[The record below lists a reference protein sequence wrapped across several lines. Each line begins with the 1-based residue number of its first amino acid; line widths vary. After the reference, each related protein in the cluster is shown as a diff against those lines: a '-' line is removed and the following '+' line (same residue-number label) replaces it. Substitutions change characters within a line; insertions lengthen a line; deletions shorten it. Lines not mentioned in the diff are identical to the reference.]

1 MSYQKVRFKGVVK
14 EFVTELVEG
23 VEYLFLDDVQDKFP
37 EVTSFSLGLQ
47 PAAFLR
53 GKGGGARLT
62 PLRIKA
68 FPNEII
74 DAEAPQKEVF
84 KSTVPK
90 ADNGVWT
97 TFHETLDEMRKL
109 SDYAYHWVAEILE
122 NCNSLTE
129 LVLECC
135 GAAPSK
141 IGTLCTALRLNT
153 TLTTLDLSGNS
164 AGGDDGAKSVVE
176 LLMNNR
182 YLQKINVS
190 SNRISTVGTTCLC
203 EALQGYDTLTEL
215 NLVYNNF
222 GFESCKFIADMLS
235 VNSSLKHLNLNN
247 SKIPKEGILT
257 IIRSLKTNKRLKI
270 IDLFQE
276 EAQHLAQVCR
286 ENRIIEQ
293 IILRLAFDSYEV
305 REFIQEYPVIR
316 DWEKKPY

>member
-164 AGGDDGAKSVVE
+164 AGGDDGAK
-176 LLMNNR
+176 
-182 YLQKINVS
+182 
-190 SNRISTVGTTCLC
+190 
-203 EALQGYDTLTEL
+203 
-215 NLVYNNF
+215 
-222 GFESCKFIADMLS
+222 
-235 VNSSLKHLNLNN
+235 
-247 SKIPKEGILT
+247 
-257 IIRSLKTNKRLKI
+257 LKI

>member
-97 TFHETLDEMRKL
+97 TFHETLDEMRKFVDNMK
-109 SDYAYHWVAEILE
+109 SADASGEYKDWVPVENPDLRQLE
-122 NCNSLTE
+122 TFLKRNDS
-129 LVLECC
+129 
-135 GAAPSK
+135 
-141 IGTLCTALRLNT
+141 R
-153 TLTTLDLSGNS
+153 
-164 AGGDDGAKSVVE
+164 
-176 LLMNNR
+176 
-182 YLQKINVS
+182 
-190 SNRISTVGTTCLC
+190 ST
-203 EALQGYDTLTEL
+203 
-215 NLVYNNF
+215 F
-222 GFESCKFIADMLS
+222 
-235 VNSSLKHLNLNN
+235 
-247 SKIPKEGILT
+247 GIL
-257 IIRSLKTNKRLKI
+257 
-270 IDLFQE
+270 
-276 EAQHLAQVCR
+276 
-286 ENRIIEQ
+286 
-293 IILRLAFDSYEV
+293 
-305 REFIQEYPVIR
+305 YPYTMDVGN
-316 DWEKKPY
+316 